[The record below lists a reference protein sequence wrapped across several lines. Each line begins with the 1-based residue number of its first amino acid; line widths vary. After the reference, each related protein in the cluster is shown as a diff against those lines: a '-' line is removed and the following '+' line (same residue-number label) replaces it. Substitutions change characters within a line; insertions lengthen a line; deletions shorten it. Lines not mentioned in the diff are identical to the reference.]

1 MACDAHDLRKV
12 MNDYSGGSD
21 ERYRHT
27 FNRRFIY
34 SAGVRAVAEA
44 AECYWLIDMVAL
56 QMAPTYAAAWKRDEV
71 SIGIIKVN
79 VPPDESDDPAT
90 VSLSL
95 QDDAP
100 PAIRQELDFTDF
112 PPGEWTFYL
121 GTDDAGDGGYVTTM
135 YLPQEH

>member
-1 MACDAHDLRKV
+1 MACDAHDLRNV
-12 MNDYSGGSD
+12 MNEYSGGSD
-21 ERYRHT
+21 QRYRHA

-44 AECYWLIDMVAL
+44 AQCYWLIDMVAL
-56 QMAPTYAAAWKRDEV
+56 QMAPAYAVAWKRDEV
-71 SIGIIKVN
+71 SIGIIKVH
-79 VPPDESDDPAT
+79 VPPNESKDPAT

-100 PAIRQELDFTDF
+100 PAICQELDFTDF
-112 PPGEWTFYL
+112 PEGEWTFYL
-121 GTDDAGDGGYVTTM
+121 GTDDPGDGQYVTTM